1 MFSAAG
7 IAMVNL
13 HRSSRFG
20 FLSAALVLA
29 VAWLALAAPSAVGA
43 EQAKPRG
50 RVLTHEDL
58 WLMPRVGAPRVS
70 PDGRWIVVGVIEPAY
85 DEKQQRSDLWLL
97 PSDGSAPPR
106 RLTGTSGRE
115 SDVAWSPDS
124 RRLAFAA
131 RRDGDDSAQVYLL
144 SLDGGDAQRLTNL
157 AGGARAPEFS
167 PDGQRLLLVG
177 EMWPGA
183 RTDADQRRL
192 DAERKA
198 RPWNARIYDGF
209 PIRNWDRWLDER
221 QAHVFV
227 LDLPAPGRAPAEPRS
242 LLAGTRLLAQSGY
255 SGRLTDAGQSLDAI
269 WAPDGKSIVFAASV
283 DRDRAAY
290 AFTSSQLFRVA
301 ATGGEP
307 VALTTG
313 LDQWSEPQFSPDGR
327 TLAATVARRTDKV
340 YNKSQLALL
349 DAQRPGTPRWLTA
362 AADLSVSRFA
372 FGPDSRA
379 VYFLAE
385 DAGHEKLYR
394 VDVRDAR
401 VQLALPMDR
410 GVYAS
415 LSIAARGRGDR
426 GEPVIVAT
434 WESAQRPPEVVR
446 IDLASGSHRELTSF
460 TATRL
465 AGLDLPA
472 LEHFWFTSQRGR
484 RIHNLLVRPPGFDP
498 NKSYPLFNVIHGGPH
513 AMWRDQWVLRWNYH
527 LLAARGHVLVLTN
540 YTGSTGFGEAF
551 AQAIQGDP
559 LRTPGE
565 ELNEASDAAIA
576 KFPFIDRLRQCAG
589 GASYGGHLANWLQ
602 GTTTRYRCLI
612 SHAGLVNL
620 EAQWGTSDTV
630 YGREVNNGGPV
641 WEQGPVWREQNPI
654 RYAGQFATPTLVT
667 IGEQDF
673 RVPLNNVLE
682 YWTALQRRQVP
693 SRLVVYPTENHWI
706 LGGEN
711 SRLFYREVH
720 DWLDRWLGPPSQN

>member
-1 MFSAAG
+1 
-7 IAMVNL
+7 MVNL

-20 FLSAALVLA
+20 FLSAALIGA

-70 PDGRWIVVGVIEPAY
+70 PDGRWIAVGVIEPAY

-106 RLTGTSGRE
+106 RLTGTAGRE

-124 RRLAFAA
+124 RRLAFSA

-167 PDGQRLLLVG
+167 PDGRRLLLVG

-183 RTDADQRRL
+183 RNDADQRRL

-227 LDLPAPGRAPAEPRS
+227 LDLPEPGLAPSEPRS
-242 LLAGTRLLAQSGY
+242 LLAGTRLLAQPGY
-255 SGRLTDAGQSLDAI
+255 SGRLTDAGQMLDAT

-301 ATGGEP
+301 AAGGEP

-327 TLAATVARRTDKV
+327 ALVATVARRTDKV
-340 YNKSQLALL
+340 YNNSQLALL

-362 AADLSVSRFA
+362 TADLSVSRFA

-379 VYFLAE
+379 LYFLAE

-394 VDVRDAR
+394 VDLRDAR

-415 LSIAARGRGDR
+415 LSIATRGRGDR

-446 IDLASGSHRELTSF
+446 IDPASGSHRELTSF

-565 ELNEASDAAIA
+565 ELNEAADAAIA

-620 EAQWGTSDTV
+620 ESQWGTSDTV